1 MRTSQ
6 IRTHTTTTPG
16 SLHGTAWTASS
27 STTRPRRPN
36 SGVATTFASATCTC
50 ARPTGRCLHARAHH
64 GAPSSPHRYVR
75 STRSYEATRF
85 STAKGKG
92 ANGKGVQADTG
103 SDHRMC
109 REIDLTDKL
118 LVGTDRA
125 PTGFFASLITAPV
138 SESLSATLI
147 TAPVSVS
154 LIATLTAPVSE
165 SLSAPE
171 CA

>member
-1 MRTSQ
+1 MDRLELYYSSPSPKQ
-6 IRTHTTTTPG
+6 RRGDYIRIRNVYVR
-16 SLHGTAWTASS
+16 
-27 STTRPRRPN
+27 STRWALLACTCSPRR
-36 SGVATTFASATCTC
+36 
-50 ARPTGRCLHARAHH
+50 
-64 GAPSSPHRYVR
+64 PSSPHRYVR

-92 ANGKGVQADTG
+92 ANGKGVQGDTG

-147 TAPVSVS
+147 TAPVS
-154 LIATLTAPVSE
+154 E

>member
-1 MRTSQ
+1 MDRLELYYSSPSPKQ
-6 IRTHTTTTPG
+6 RRGDYIRIRNVYVR
-16 SLHGTAWTASS
+16 S
-27 STTRPRRPN
+27 
-36 SGVATTFASATCTC
+36 C
-50 ARPTGRCLHARAHH
+50 ARPAGRCLHARAHH

-92 ANGKGVQADTG
+92 ANGKGAQGDTG

-138 SESLSATLI
+138 SVSLSAT
-147 TAPVSVS
+147 P
-154 LIATLTAPVSE
+154 LTAPVSNR
-165 SLSAPE
+165 
-171 CA
+171 

>member
-1 MRTSQ
+1 MDRLELYYSSPSPKQ
-6 IRTHTTTTPG
+6 RRGDYIRIRNVYVR
-16 SLHGTAWTASS
+16 
-27 STTRPRRPN
+27 STRWALLACTCSPRR
-36 SGVATTFASATCTC
+36 
-50 ARPTGRCLHARAHH
+50 
-64 GAPSSPHRYVR
+64 PSSPHRYVR

-92 ANGKGVQADTG
+92 ANGKGKGVQADTG

-125 PTGFFASLITAPV
+125 PTGFFASL
-138 SESLSATLI
+138 L

-154 LIATLTAPVSE
+154 LSATLLTAPVSE